1 MQIHTVSLLGATG
14 LIGQQLLQ
22 LLTEDSRYQHIR
34 VLSRRPIAFAH
45 PKAEVIVLDFED
57 EEAVRAALAGSQQIF
72 CSVGTTQARV
82 KGDLA
87 AYRKVDYD
95 IPARAARLGSESGC
109 QHFSLVT
116 SVGADPGSKNF
127 YLQLKGAVEEAV
139 QQQGIPSVAIFRPSM
154 LLGKRQEFRPAERL
168 GQLLMQPLAFLT
180 PAAFKPIA
188 GRDVARAMLAFSQK
202 QLPGAHIYHYTEM
215 QAAIAAG

>member
-34 VLSRRPIAFAH
+34 VLSRRPLAIDH
-45 PKAEVIVLDFED
+45 PKVKVIVLDFED
-57 EEAVRAALAGSQQIF
+57 EQAFREALGNSQQIF

-82 KGDLA
+82 KGDLT

-95 IPARAARLGSESGC
+95 IPVRAATIGSESGC
-109 QHFSLVT
+109 QHFSLVS
-116 SVGADPGSKNF
+116 SVGADSHSNNF
-127 YLQLKGAVEEAV
+127 YLKLKGAVEEAV
-139 QQQGIPSVAIFRPSM
+139 QQQQISSLAIFRPSM

-168 GQLLMQPLAFLT
+168 GKLLMQPLAFLF
-180 PAAFKPIA
+180 PAAYKPIA

-202 QLPGAHIYHYTEM
+202 QLPGAHIYHFSEM
-215 QAAIAAG
+215 MAALSEG

>member
-22 LLTEDSRYQHIR
+22 LLSQDSRYQHIR
-34 VLSRRPIAFAH
+34 VLSRRPIAFTH
-45 PKAEVIVLDFED
+45 PKVAVIVLDFED
-57 EEAVRAALAGSQQIF
+57 EQAVRAALAGSQQIF

-82 KGDLA
+82 KGDLK

-95 IPARAARLGSESGC
+95 IPARAARLGSELGC

-127 YLQLKGAVEEAV
+127 YLQLKGAVEDAV

-168 GQLLMQPLAFLT
+168 GQLLMQPLAFLF
-180 PAAFKPIA
+180 PAAYKPVT
-188 GRDVARAMLAFSQK
+188 GRDVARAMIAFSQK
-202 QLPGAHIYHYTEM
+202 QLPGAHIYQYTEM
-215 QAAIAAG
+215 QAAITAG